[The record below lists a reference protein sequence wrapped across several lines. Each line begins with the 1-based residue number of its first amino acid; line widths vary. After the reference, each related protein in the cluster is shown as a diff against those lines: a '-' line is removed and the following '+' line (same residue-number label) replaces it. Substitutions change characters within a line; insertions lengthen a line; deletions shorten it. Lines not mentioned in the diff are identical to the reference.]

1 MNAIGVVCLYSWKRA
16 INSLWVKPLSLV
28 NCSHPTGCVINGES
42 INTSNLA
49 TGGIV
54 IPFAV
59 YPSNLTTTAV
69 IHSLAEGGAHADHH
83 QNKHGEKSQYKKFTW
98 GGHLGWLH
106 SPQQNIFWPANFLN
120 EPSERGLCSPH
131 LKQLM
136 VPMEL
141 EPLNGEPASLDLYRR
156 PLLAIFVDSSLG
168 IRWWFQ
174 VPSATLGWLG
184 WSIDF
189 Q

>member
-1 MNAIGVVCLYSWKRA
+1 MVSINATK
-16 INSLWVKPLSLV
+16 LS
-28 NCSHPTGCVINGES
+28 TGCVINGES

-49 TGGIV
+49 TGRIV

-59 YPSNLTTTAV
+59 YPSDLSTTAV
-69 IHSLAEGGAHADHH
+69 IHSLAKCGAHADHH
-83 QNKHGEKSQYKKFTW
+83 QHKYGEKSRYKIFT
-98 GGHLGWLH
+98 GVGHLGWLH

-136 VPMEL
+136 VPIEL
-141 EPLNGEPASLDLYRR
+141 EPPNGEPASLDLYRR
-156 PLLAIFVDSSLG
+156 PSLAIFVDSSLG
-168 IRWWFQ
+168 IRAFYEL
-174 VPSATLGWLG
+174 PSICHDNQFRLLTGA
-184 WSIDF
+184 IDRVIYV